1 MNYTLNYICKEM
13 KLSIFMSLHFS
24 SYMHFFMM
32 LLEESITNMK
42 IMVFI
47 VVYRNIHFLLQ
58 KVFCILVT
66 LLSSCF
72 LWSMSYLKE
81 VSEKRIFFQFPNY
94 IGKCLK
100 KYCFCNFYFPM
111 RQWIDSSIKGKS
123 KLCINFYNKC
133 KYERVELT
141 GLVHKLCCW
150 VNMR

>member
-32 LLEESITNMK
+32 LLEEPITNMK